1 MSENEESSKLPVI
14 TLGILLLTL
23 VGLIAVGFEHFVS
36 PDKDELIKA
45 EKFVEPEEEVLPEAS
60 QVVIDSTQDPADSLI
75 VPKDSIISKS
85 DEEQLAEQKK
95 EAEAEVVPEVAAP
108 AGKSHAITVEKG
120 ETFSAV
126 ARKFGLKVDQL
137 KALNPG
143 VNPDGIKSGSTKL
156 NVKIQAIH
164 TVRPGDIMR
173 KVAEKYGVSKQ
184 AIMDANH
191 KKDDITLRGEVL
203 IIPLKKWF

>member
-1 MSENEESSKLPVI
+1 MSENEENSKLPVI

-45 EKFVEPEEEVLPEAS
+45 EKFVDPEAES
-60 QVVIDSTQDPADSLI
+60 NEAVQVEIDSTVDPADSLI
-75 VPKDSIISKS
+75 VPKDSIIGRS
-85 DEEQLAEQKK
+85 EEEELAEQKK
-95 EAEAEVVPEVAAP
+95 EAEAEVVPEVATP

-137 KALNPG
+137 KAMNPG

-156 NVKIQAIH
+156 NVKIQALH
-164 TVRPGDIMR
+164 TVGPGDILR
-173 KVAEKYGVSKQ
+173 VVAEKYGVSKQ
-184 AIMDANH
+184 AIMEANH
-191 KKDDITLRGEVL
+191 KKDDVTLRGEVL
-203 IIPLKKWF
+203 VIPLKK

>member
-1 MSENEESSKLPVI
+1 MSENEENSKLPVI

-36 PDKDELIKA
+36 PDKDELIRA
-45 EKFVEPEEEVLPEAS
+45 EKFVEPEEPLVESV
-60 QVVIDSTQDPADSLI
+60 QVDIDSTVEAADSLI
-75 VPKDSIISKS
+75 VPKDSVLGKS
-85 DEEQLAEQKK
+85 EEDEIELAEQKK
-95 EAEAEVVPEVAAP
+95 EAEAEVVPEIATL
-108 AGKSHAITVEKG
+108 AGKSHTITVEKG
-120 ETFSAV
+120 ETFSSV

-137 KALNPG
+137 KALNPT

-156 NVKIQAIH
+156 NVKIQAMH
-164 TVRPGDIMR
+164 TVGPGDILR
-173 KVAEKYGVSKQ
+173 VVAEKYGVSKQ

-203 IIPLKKWF
+203 IIPLKK

>member
-1 MSENEESSKLPVI
+1 MSENEENSKLPMI

-23 VGLIAVGFEHFVS
+23 VGLIAIGFEHFVS
-36 PDKDELIKA
+36 PDKDELIRA
-45 EKFVEPEEEVLPEAS
+45 EKFVEPEEDVLAES
-60 QVVIDSTQDPADSLI
+60 VQVVIDSTVDAADSLI
-75 VPKDSIISKS
+75 VPKDSLIGKS
-85 DEEQLAEQKK
+85 EEEELAEQKK
-95 EAEAEVVPEVAAP
+95 EAEAEVVPEVATP
-108 AGKSHAITVEKG
+108 SGKSHAVTVEKG

-126 ARKFGLKVDQL
+126 ARKFGLKIDQL

-164 TVRPGDIMR
+164 TVGPGDIMR

-203 IIPLKKWF
+203 IIPLKK

>member
-36 PDKDELIKA
+36 PDKDELIRA
-45 EKFVEPEEEVLPEAS
+45 EKFVESEEVATDAV
-60 QVVIDSTQDPADSLI
+60 QVEIDSTVDAADSLI
-75 VPKDSIISKS
+75 VPKDSIIGKS
-85 DEEQLAEQKK
+85 EEEELAEQKK
-95 EAEAEVVPEVAAP
+95 EAEAEVVPEVATP

-137 KALNPG
+137 KAMNPG

-156 NVKIQAIH
+156 NVKIQTLH
-164 TVRPGDIMR
+164 TVGPGDILR
-173 KVAEKYGVSKQ
+173 VVAEKYGVSKQ
-184 AIMDANH
+184 AIMEANH
-191 KKDDITLRGEVL
+191 KKDDVTLRGEVL
-203 IIPLKKWF
+203 VIPLKK

>member
-1 MSENEESSKLPVI
+1 MSENEENSKLPLI

-23 VGLIAVGFEHFVS
+23 VGLIAIGFEHFVS

-45 EKFVEPEEEVLPEAS
+45 EKFVEPEEDVLAESA
-60 QVVIDSTQDPADSLI
+60 QVVIDSTVDAADSLI
-75 VPKDSIISKS
+75 VSKDSLIGKS
-85 DEEQLAEQKK
+85 EEEELAEQKK

-108 AGKSHAITVEKG
+108 SGKSHAVTVEKG

-126 ARKFGLKVDQL
+126 ARKFGLKIDQL
-137 KALNPG
+137 KVLNPG

-164 TVRPGDIMR
+164 TVGPGDIMR

-203 IIPLKKWF
+203 IIPLKK

>member
-1 MSENEESSKLPVI
+1 MLQANLLTYFSIYLLKYLMNPLSALEIWPDSILSQQPAH
-14 TLGILLLTL
+14 LLL
-23 VGLIAVGFEHFVS
+23 
-36 PDKDELIKA
+36 
-45 EKFVEPEEEVLPEAS
+45 
-60 QVVIDSTQDPADSLI
+60 
-75 VPKDSIISKS
+75 
-85 DEEQLAEQKK
+85 QLQK
-95 EAEAEVVPEVAAP
+95 EAEAEVVPEVATP
-108 AGKSHAITVEKG
+108 SGKSHAVTVEKG

-126 ARKFGLKVDQL
+126 ARKFGLKIDQL

-164 TVRPGDIMR
+164 TVGPGDIMR

-203 IIPLKKWF
+203 IIPLKK

>member
-1 MSENEESSKLPVI
+1 
-14 TLGILLLTL
+14 
-23 VGLIAVGFEHFVS
+23 LIGKS
-36 PDKDELIKA
+36 
-45 EKFVEPEEEVLPEAS
+45 EEEE
-60 QVVIDSTQDPADSLI
+60 
-75 VPKDSIISKS
+75 
-85 DEEQLAEQKK
+85 LAQQKK
-95 EAEAEVVPEVAAP
+95 EAEAEVVPEVASP
-108 AGKSHAITVEKG
+108 SGKSHSITVEKG

-156 NVKIQAIH
+156 NVKIQAMH
-164 TVRPGDIMR
+164 TVGPGDIMR

-203 IIPLKKWF
+203 IIPLKK

>member
-1 MSENEESSKLPVI
+1 MSENEENSKLPII

-36 PDKDELIKA
+36 PNKDELIRA
-45 EKFVEPEEEVLPEAS
+45 EKFVEPEEESTEAV
-60 QVVIDSTQDPADSLI
+60 QVEIDSTEDAADSLI
-75 VPKDSIISKS
+75 VPKDSIIGKS
-85 DEEQLAEQKK
+85 EDEELAEQKK
-95 EAEAEVVPEVAAP
+95 EAEAEVVPEVATP

-156 NVKIQAIH
+156 NVKIQALH
-164 TVRPGDIMR
+164 TVGPGDILR
-173 KVAEKYGVSKQ
+173 VVAEKYGVSKQ
-184 AIMDANH
+184 AIMEANH
-191 KKDDITLRGEVL
+191 KKDDVTLRGEVL
-203 IIPLKKWF
+203 IIPLKK

>member
-1 MSENEESSKLPVI
+1 MSENEENSKLPVI

-36 PDKDELIKA
+36 PDKDELIRA
-45 EKFVEPEEEVLPEAS
+45 EKFVEPEEDLAEAV
-60 QVVIDSTQDPADSLI
+60 QVDIDSTLEAADSLI
-75 VPKDSIISKS
+75 IPKDSVLGKS
-85 DEEQLAEQKK
+85 EEEEIELSEQKK
-95 EAEAEVVPEVAAP
+95 EAEAEVVPEVATP
-108 AGKSHAITVEKG
+108 AGKSHSVTVEKG
-120 ETFSAV
+120 ETFSSV

-137 KALNPG
+137 KALNPS

-164 TVRPGDIMR
+164 TVGPGDILR
-173 KVAEKYGVSKQ
+173 VVAEKYGVSKQ

-191 KKDDITLRGEVL
+191 KKDDVTLRGEVL
-203 IIPLKKWF
+203 IIPLKK

>member
-45 EKFVEPEEEVLPEAS
+45 EKFVETEEEVLPEAS

-75 VPKDSIISKS
+75 VPKDSLISKS
-85 DEEQLAEQKK
+85 DEEELAEQKK
-95 EAEAEVVPEVAAP
+95 EAEAEVVPQVAIP

-126 ARKFGLKVDQL
+126 ARHYGLKVDQL

-143 VNPDGIKSGSTKL
+143 VNPDDIKIGSTKL

-164 TVRPGDIMR
+164 TVGPGDIMR

-203 IIPLKKWF
+203 IIPLKK

>member
-45 EKFVEPEEEVLPEAS
+45 EKFVEPEPEANVAV
-60 QVVIDSTQDPADSLI
+60 QVEIDSTVDPADSLI
-75 VPKDSIISKS
+75 VPKDSIMGKS
-85 DEEQLAEQKK
+85 EEEELADQRK
-95 EAEAEVVPEVAAP
+95 EAEAEVVPEVATP

-137 KALNPG
+137 KAMNPG

-156 NVKIQAIH
+156 NVKIQALHI
-164 TVRPGDIMR
+164 VGPGDILR
-173 KVAEKYGVSKQ
+173 VVAEKYGVSKQ
-184 AIMDANH
+184 AIMEANH
-191 KKDDITLRGEVL
+191 KKDDVTLRGEVL
-203 IIPLKKWF
+203 VIPLKK

>member
-1 MSENEESSKLPVI
+1 MSENEENSKLPLI

-23 VGLIAVGFEHFVS
+23 VGLIAIGFEHFVS
-36 PDKDELIKA
+36 PDKDELIRA
-45 EKFVEPEEEVLPEAS
+45 EKFVEPEEDVLAES
-60 QVVIDSTQDPADSLI
+60 VQVVIDSTVDAADSLI
-75 VPKDSIISKS
+75 VPKDSLIGKS
-85 DEEQLAEQKK
+85 EEEELAEQKK
-95 EAEAEVVPEVAAP
+95 EAEAEVVPEVATP
-108 AGKSHAITVEKG
+108 SGKSHAVTVEKG

-126 ARKFGLKVDQL
+126 ARKFGLKIDQL

-164 TVRPGDIMR
+164 TVGPGDIMR

-184 AIMDANH
+184 AIMEANH

-203 IIPLKKWF
+203 IIPLKK

>member
-1 MSENEESSKLPVI
+1 MSENEENSKLPVI

-36 PDKDELIKA
+36 PDKDELIRA
-45 EKFVEPEEEVLPEAS
+45 EKFVEPEEESTEAV
-60 QVVIDSTQDPADSLI
+60 QVEIDSTVDAADSLI
-75 VPKDSIISKS
+75 VPKDSIIGKS
-85 DEEQLAEQKK
+85 EDEELAEQKK
-95 EAEAEVVPEVAAP
+95 EAEAEVVPEVATP

-156 NVKIQAIH
+156 NVKIQALH
-164 TVRPGDIMR
+164 TVGPGDILR
-173 KVAEKYGVSKQ
+173 IVAEKYGVSKQ
-184 AIMDANH
+184 AIMEANH
-191 KKDDITLRGEVL
+191 KKDDVTLRGEVL
-203 IIPLKKWF
+203 VIPLKK

>member
-1 MSENEESSKLPVI
+1 MSENEENSKLPLI

-45 EKFVEPEEEVLPEAS
+45 EKFVEPEEEVLAEAA
-60 QVVIDSTQDPADSLI
+60 QVDIDSTVDSADSLI
-75 VPKDSIISKS
+75 VPKDSLINKS
-85 DEEQLAEQKK
+85 EEEELAEQKK
-95 EAEAEVVPEVAAP
+95 EAEAEVVPEVASP
-108 AGKSHAITVEKG
+108 SGKSHSVTVEKG

-143 VNPDGIKSGSTKL
+143 VNPDAIKSGSTKL
-156 NVKIQAIH
+156 NVKIQAMH
-164 TVRPGDIMR
+164 TVGPGDIMR

-191 KKDDITLRGEVL
+191 KKDDIALRGEVL
-203 IIPLKKWF
+203 IIPLKK

>member
-1 MSENEESSKLPVI
+1 MSENEENSKLPLI

-23 VGLIAVGFEHFVS
+23 VGLIAIGFEHFVS
-36 PDKDELIKA
+36 PDKDELIRA
-45 EKFVEPEEEVLPEAS
+45 EKFVEPEEDVLAESA
-60 QVVIDSTQDPADSLI
+60 QVVIDSTVDAADSLI
-75 VPKDSIISKS
+75 VPKDSLIGKS
-85 DEEQLAEQKK
+85 EEEELAEQKK
-95 EAEAEVVPEVAAP
+95 EAEAEVVPEVATP
-108 AGKSHAITVEKG
+108 SGKSHAVTVEKG

-126 ARKFGLKVDQL
+126 ARKFGLKIDQL

-164 TVRPGDIMR
+164 TVGPGDIMR

-184 AIMDANH
+184 AIMEANH

-203 IIPLKKWF
+203 IIPLKK

>member
-23 VGLIAVGFEHFVS
+23 AGLIAVGFEHFVS

-45 EKFVEPEEEVLPEAS
+45 EKFVEPEEEVLPEAT

-75 VPKDSIISKS
+75 VPKDSLISKS
-85 DEEQLAEQKK
+85 EEEQLAEQKK

-143 VNPDGIKSGSTKL
+143 VNPDGIKSGVTKL

-164 TVRPGDIMR
+164 TVGPGDIMR

-191 KKDDITLRGEVL
+191 KKDNITLRGEVL
-203 IIPLKKWF
+203 IIPLKK

>member
-1 MSENEESSKLPVI
+1 MSENEENSKLPVI

-36 PDKDELIKA
+36 PDKDELIRA
-45 EKFVEPEEEVLPEAS
+45 EKFVESEEVATDAV
-60 QVVIDSTQDPADSLI
+60 QVEIDSTVDAADSLI
-75 VPKDSIISKS
+75 VPKDSIIGKS
-85 DEEQLAEQKK
+85 EEEELAEQKK
-95 EAEAEVVPEVAAP
+95 EAEAEVVPEVATP

-137 KALNPG
+137 KAMNPG

-156 NVKIQAIH
+156 NVKIQALH
-164 TVRPGDIMR
+164 TVGPGDILR
-173 KVAEKYGVSKQ
+173 VVAEKYGVSKQ
-184 AIMDANH
+184 AIMEANH
-191 KKDDITLRGEVL
+191 KKDDVTLRGEVL
-203 IIPLKKWF
+203 VIPLKK

>member
-1 MSENEESSKLPVI
+1 MSENEENSKLPVI

-45 EKFVEPEEEVLPEAS
+45 EKFVEPEEEVLAEAT
-60 QVVIDSTQDPADSLI
+60 QVVIDTTEDPADSLI
-75 VPKDSIISKS
+75 VTKDSVIGKS
-85 DEEQLAEQKK
+85 EEEELAEQKK
-95 EAEAEVVPEVAAP
+95 EAEAEVVPVAASP
-108 AGKSHAITVEKG
+108 SGKSHSVTVEKG

-126 ARKFGLKVDQL
+126 ARKFGLKIDQL

-156 NVKIQAIH
+156 NVKIQAMH
-164 TVRPGDIMR
+164 TVGPGDIMR
-173 KVAEKYGVSKQ
+173 KVAEKYGVSKE
-184 AIMDANH
+184 AIREANH
-191 KKDDITLRGEVL
+191 KKDDITLRGELL
-203 IIPLKKWF
+203 IIPLKK

>member
-1 MSENEESSKLPVI
+1 MSENEENSKLPLI

-23 VGLIAVGFEHFVS
+23 VGLIAIGFEHFVS

-45 EKFVEPEEEVLPEAS
+45 EKFVEPEEDVLAESA
-60 QVVIDSTQDPADSLI
+60 QVVIDSTVDAADSLI
-75 VPKDSIISKS
+75 VPKDSLLGKS
-85 DEEQLAEQKK
+85 EEEELAEQKK
-95 EAEAEVVPEVAAP
+95 EAEAEVEPEVATP
-108 AGKSHAITVEKG
+108 SGKSHAVTVEKG

-126 ARKFGLKVDQL
+126 ARKFGLKIDQL

-164 TVRPGDIMR
+164 TVGPGDIMR

-203 IIPLKKWF
+203 IIPLKK

>member
-1 MSENEESSKLPVI
+1 MSENEENSKLPLI

-23 VGLIAVGFEHFVS
+23 VGLIAIGFEHFVS

-45 EKFVEPEEEVLPEAS
+45 EKFVEPEEDVLAESA
-60 QVVIDSTQDPADSLI
+60 QVVIDSTVDAADSLI
-75 VPKDSIISKS
+75 VPKDSLIGKS
-85 DEEQLAEQKK
+85 EEEELAEQKK
-95 EAEAEVVPEVAAP
+95 EAEAEVVPEVATP
-108 AGKSHAITVEKG
+108 SGKSHAVTVEKG

-126 ARKFGLKVDQL
+126 ARKFGLKIDQL

-164 TVRPGDIMR
+164 TVGPGDIMR

-203 IIPLKKWF
+203 IIPLKK

>member
-1 MSENEESSKLPVI
+1 MSENEENSKLPLI

-23 VGLIAVGFEHFVS
+23 VGLIAIGFEHFVS

-45 EKFVEPEEEVLPEAS
+45 EKFVEPEEDVLAESA
-60 QVVIDSTQDPADSLI
+60 QVVIDSTVDAADSLI
-75 VPKDSIISKS
+75 VPKDSLIGKS
-85 DEEQLAEQKK
+85 EEEELAEQKK
-95 EAEAEVVPEVAAP
+95 EAEAEVVPEVATP
-108 AGKSHAITVEKG
+108 SGKSHAVTVEKG

-126 ARKFGLKVDQL
+126 ARKFGLKIDQL

-164 TVRPGDIMR
+164 TVGPGDIMR

-191 KKDDITLRGEVL
+191 KKDDIALRGEVL
-203 IIPLKKWF
+203 IIPLKK

>member
-45 EKFVEPEEEVLPEAS
+45 EKFVEPEEEVLAEAS
-60 QVVIDSTQDPADSLI
+60 QVDIDSTVDPADSLI
-75 VPKDSIISKS
+75 VTKDSLMGKTT
-85 DEEQLAEQKK
+85 DEEELAEQKK
-95 EAEAEVVPEVAAP
+95 EAEAEVVPEVATP
-108 AGKSHAITVEKG
+108 SGKSHSVTVEKG

-156 NVKIQAIH
+156 NVKIQAVH
-164 TVRPGDIMR
+164 TVGPGDILR
-173 KVAEKYGVSKQ
+173 KVAEKYGVSKE
-184 AIMDANH
+184 AIMAANH

-203 IIPLKKWF
+203 IIPLKK

>member
-45 EKFVEPEEEVLPEAS
+45 EKFVETEEEVLPEAS

-85 DEEQLAEQKK
+85 DEEELAEQKK
-95 EAEAEVVPEVAAP
+95 EAEAEVVPEVVIP

-126 ARKFGLKVDQL
+126 ARHYGLKVDQL

-164 TVRPGDIMR
+164 TVGPGDIMR

-203 IIPLKKWF
+203 IIPLKK

>member
-1 MSENEESSKLPVI
+1 MSENEENSKLPLI

-45 EKFVEPEEEVLPEAS
+45 EKFVEPEEEVLAEAA
-60 QVVIDSTQDPADSLI
+60 QVDIDSTVDSADSMI
-75 VPKDSIISKS
+75 VPKDSLINKS
-85 DEEQLAEQKK
+85 EEEELAEQKK
-95 EAEAEVVPEVAAP
+95 EAEAEVVPEVASP
-108 AGKSHAITVEKG
+108 SGKSHSVTVEKG

-143 VNPDGIKSGSTKL
+143 VNPDAIKSGSTKL
-156 NVKIQAIH
+156 NVKIQAMH
-164 TVRPGDIMR
+164 TVGPGDIMR

-191 KKDDITLRGEVL
+191 KKDDIALRGEVL
-203 IIPLKKWF
+203 IIPLKK

>member
-1 MSENEESSKLPVI
+1 MSENEENSKLPVI

-45 EKFVEPEEEVLPEAS
+45 EKFVEPEEEVLAEAT
-60 QVVIDSTQDPADSLI
+60 QVVIDTTEDPADSLI
-75 VPKDSIISKS
+75 VTKYSVIGKS
-85 DEEQLAEQKK
+85 EEEELAEQKK
-95 EAEAEVVPEVAAP
+95 EAEAEVVPVAASP
-108 AGKSHAITVEKG
+108 SGKSHSVTVEKG

-126 ARKFGLKVDQL
+126 ARKFGLKIDQL

-156 NVKIQAIH
+156 NVKIQAMH
-164 TVRPGDIMR
+164 TVGPGDIMR
-173 KVAEKYGVSKQ
+173 KVAEKYGVSKE
-184 AIMDANH
+184 AIREANH
-191 KKDDITLRGEVL
+191 KKDDITLRGELL
-203 IIPLKKWF
+203 IIPLKK

>member
-1 MSENEESSKLPVI
+1 MSENEENSKLPVI

-45 EKFVEPEEEVLPEAS
+45 EKFVDPEAES
-60 QVVIDSTQDPADSLI
+60 NEAVQVEIDSTVDPADSLI
-75 VPKDSIISKS
+75 VPKDSIIGKS
-85 DEEQLAEQKK
+85 EEEELAEQKK
-95 EAEAEVVPEVAAP
+95 EAEAEVVPEVATP

-137 KALNPG
+137 KAMNPG

-156 NVKIQAIH
+156 NVKIQALH
-164 TVRPGDIMR
+164 TVGPGDILR
-173 KVAEKYGVSKQ
+173 VVAEKYGVSKQ
-184 AIMDANH
+184 AIMEANH
-191 KKDDITLRGEVL
+191 KKDDVTLRGEVL
-203 IIPLKKWF
+203 VIPLKK

>member
-45 EKFVEPEEEVLPEAS
+45 EKFVETEEEVLPEAS

-85 DEEQLAEQKK
+85 DEEELAEQKK
-95 EAEAEVVPEVAAP
+95 EVEAEVVPEVAIP

-126 ARKFGLKVDQL
+126 ARHYGLKVDQL

-164 TVRPGDIMR
+164 TVGPGDIMR

-203 IIPLKKWF
+203 IIPLKK

>member
-45 EKFVEPEEEVLPEAS
+45 EKFVETEEEVLPEAS

-75 VPKDSIISKS
+75 VPKDSLISKS
-85 DEEQLAEQKK
+85 DEEELAEQKK
-95 EAEAEVVPEVAAP
+95 EVEAEVVPEVAIP

-126 ARKFGLKVDQL
+126 ARHYGLKVDQL

-164 TVRPGDIMR
+164 TVGPGDIMR

-203 IIPLKKWF
+203 IIPLKK

>member
-1 MSENEESSKLPVI
+1 MSENEENSKLPII

-36 PDKDELIKA
+36 PNKDELIRA
-45 EKFVEPEEEVLPEAS
+45 EKFVEPEEESTEAV
-60 QVVIDSTQDPADSLI
+60 QVEIDSTVDAADSLI
-75 VPKDSIISKS
+75 VPKDSIIGKS
-85 DEEQLAEQKK
+85 EDEELAEQKK
-95 EAEAEVVPEVAAP
+95 EAEAEVVPEVATP

-156 NVKIQAIH
+156 NVKIQALH
-164 TVRPGDIMR
+164 TVGPGDILR
-173 KVAEKYGVSKQ
+173 VVAEKYGVSKQ
-184 AIMDANH
+184 AIMEANH
-191 KKDDITLRGEVL
+191 KKDDVTLRGEVL
-203 IIPLKKWF
+203 IIPLKK

>member
-1 MSENEESSKLPVI
+1 MSENEENSKLPLI

-23 VGLIAVGFEHFVS
+23 VGLIAIGFEHFVS
-36 PDKDELIKA
+36 PDKDELIRA
-45 EKFVEPEEEVLPEAS
+45 EKFVEPEEDVLAES
-60 QVVIDSTQDPADSLI
+60 VQVVIDSTVDAADSLI
-75 VPKDSIISKS
+75 VPKDSLIGKS
-85 DEEQLAEQKK
+85 EEEELAEQKK
-95 EAEAEVVPEVAAP
+95 EAEAEVVPEVATP
-108 AGKSHAITVEKG
+108 SGKSHAVTVEKG

-126 ARKFGLKVDQL
+126 ARKFGLKIDQL

-156 NVKIQAIH
+156 NVQIQAIH
-164 TVRPGDIMR
+164 TVGPGDIMR

-203 IIPLKKWF
+203 IIPLKK

>member
-45 EKFVEPEEEVLPEAS
+45 EKFVEPEEEVLPEAT

-75 VPKDSIISKS
+75 VPKDSLISKS
-85 DEEQLAEQKK
+85 EEEQLAEQKK

-108 AGKSHAITVEKG
+108 DGKSHAITVEKG

-126 ARKFGLKVDQL
+126 ARKFSLKVDQL

-143 VNPDGIKSGSTKL
+143 VNPDGIKSGVTKL

-164 TVRPGDIMR
+164 TVGPGDIMR

-184 AIMDANH
+184 SIMDANH

-203 IIPLKKWF
+203 IIPLKK

>member
-1 MSENEESSKLPVI
+1 MSENEENSKLPLI

-23 VGLIAVGFEHFVS
+23 VGLIAIGFEHFVS
-36 PDKDELIKA
+36 ADKDELIKA
-45 EKFVEPEEEVLPEAS
+45 EKFVEPEEEVLAESA
-60 QVVIDSTQDPADSLI
+60 QVVIDSTVDAADSLI
-75 VPKDSIISKS
+75 VPKDSLIGKS
-85 DEEQLAEQKK
+85 EEEELAEQKK
-95 EAEAEVVPEVAAP
+95 EAEAEVVPEVATP
-108 AGKSHAITVEKG
+108 SGKSHAVTVEKG

-126 ARKFGLKVDQL
+126 ARKFGLKIDQL

-164 TVRPGDIMR
+164 TVGPGDIMR

-203 IIPLKKWF
+203 IIPLKK